1 MMLTDGEVAERK
13 GVVAAEEGAAAVEED
28 AAAVEEQG
36 VAEAGEPGAVVAV
49 GCDWIG

>member
-1 MMLTDGEVAERK
+1 MMLTEGEVAERK

-49 GCDWIG
+49 GRHWIG